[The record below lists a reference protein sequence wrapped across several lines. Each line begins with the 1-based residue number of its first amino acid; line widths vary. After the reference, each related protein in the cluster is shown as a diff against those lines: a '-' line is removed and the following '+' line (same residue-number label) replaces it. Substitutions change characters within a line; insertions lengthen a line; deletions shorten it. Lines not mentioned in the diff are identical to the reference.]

1 MEFISEALSKSSMT
15 LGLLGTWFGIVAG
28 SRVCGLLKEK
38 SAEIKLGFGRKLL
51 ETKLRLLTG
60 RDVDWEW

>member
-1 MEFISEALSKSSMT
+1 
-15 LGLLGTWFGIVAG
+15 
-28 SRVCGLLKEK
+28 VCGLLKEK